1 MKNSNVYIA
10 IIILGA
16 GAWSCSHNPPQAK
29 NKTNFTKIDSLT
41 DRYLLLQDS
50 LFQSWNMMMMDEN
63 KKIKAMHNVVHEL
76 MYSGQEDKSEL
87 VELEHRLNDL
97 SNLFLKPEHLSSPDL
112 LEEYDFAINSLVTE
126 VISTSESHS
135 TFSYNQTL
143 QKLVEEIKMRDQRVE
158 ANRASYDRIATEF
171 NEFVSRNKSLASEIS
186 HDTTAVQKPLFSIA
200 EE

>member
-1 MKNSNVYIA
+1 MKNIKINIVIV
-10 IIILGA
+10 ILGT
-16 GAWSCSHNPPQAK
+16 GALSCSHNPPQSQ
-29 NKTNFTKIDSLT
+29 NNTNFTRIDSLT

-97 SNLFLKPEHLSSPDL
+97 SSMYLKPESLDSQDL
-112 LEEYDFAINSLVTE
+112 LEEYDFAINSLVSE
-126 VISTSESHS
+126 VISLTESHS
-135 TFSYNQTL
+135 TFSYNNTL
-143 QKLVEEIKMRDQRVE
+143 QKLVEEIKVRDQRVE
-158 ANRASYDRIATEF
+158 VNRDSYDHIANEF
-171 NEFVSRNKSLASEIS
+171 NKFITRNKSLVNEIS
-186 HDTTAVQKPLFSIA
+186 NDTSFVQKPLFSLI

>member
-1 MKNSNVYIA
+1 MKNSKAYIVV
-10 IIILGA
+10 IILGA

-29 NKTNFTKIDSLT
+29 NKTSFTKIDSLT

-97 SNLFLKPEHLSSPDL
+97 STLYLKPEHLSSPDL
-112 LEEYDFAINSLVTE
+112 LEEYDFAMNSLVTE
-126 VISTSESHS
+126 VISTTESHS

-143 QKLVEEIKMRDQRVE
+143 QKLVEEIKIRDQRVNT
-158 ANRASYDRIATEF
+158 NRDNYDRIATEF

-186 HDTTAVQKPLFSIA
+186 NDTSLIQKPLFSIA
-200 EE
+200 EQ